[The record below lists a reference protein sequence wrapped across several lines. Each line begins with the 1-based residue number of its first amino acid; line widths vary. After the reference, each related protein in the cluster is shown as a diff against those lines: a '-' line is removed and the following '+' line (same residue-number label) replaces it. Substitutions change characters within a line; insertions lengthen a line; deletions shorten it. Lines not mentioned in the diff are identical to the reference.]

1 MTFFKRFSRTGG
13 ALCALP
19 LLFAAGIAH
28 AQSVTGNS
36 TSGNSTY
43 GVTWNMLDPGDDWAA
58 TMIKSVFPVFG
69 SSSTTTG
76 TEATVIGTMLG
87 DLSGFVMALAMAFV
101 SYVMMMN
108 MHRSAETSKVL
119 GSNQT
124 SMSIVRMAFGAIMML
139 PVAGGFSAGQAA
151 FVQGSLWGVGMAK
164 TVYTSAVQAI
174 GPDGKTIAQPMVPGT
189 KTIVA
194 GLIVNEMCRDLV
206 NLASSNSSLVPA
218 PTGRTVKTVS
228 GSDLGMI
235 TYPYQMTTGDGQP
248 VCGSV
253 TIQAPRTAT
262 KILGVT
268 VDTAAMQ
275 QQILDSVLVGEIRPQ
290 VQQVANQF
298 WQTKKSS
305 SLAPLVDL
313 MTQATNDYT
322 SKLTTKAA
330 SIRQQVQAAVTKR
343 STSFQA
349 WDSGTN
355 GDAANTKGRLD
366 NLGWT
371 GAGAYYLEFA
381 RLNGETMSLMAS
393 TPTVSAPTYVGLGE
407 DVHGDIAPMMQSIG
421 ALLANISNMVATQD
435 GMNAPGGSS
444 DLYAGVTP
452 SGDGAGVLSQV
463 ARSLHL
469 SDYTLQT
476 VMAFIEPSGAE
487 GYWTDPFGNLM
498 GLGNWMVTTALLV
511 MASAALLSSDAGSA
525 VTAAG
530 AALTGN
536 FAGAAGIGVG
546 HVVVQFLSTPI
557 LTGAMA
563 LLLPGLTLAFVLPM
577 IPWVMWMAGVAGWL
591 ILVCEGV
598 IAVPLWMLAHMTM
611 SGEGLHGHA
620 KAGYALIFNVL
631 FRPTLMLFGLFLGY
645 FVFDAMSW
653 LIHQTFGV
661 AAGFVLSH
669 GWIVTNLIGVV
680 VMLGMYVTVHITL
693 ALMCFRLIAILP
705 ERVPAMI
712 GFHEGN
718 RVDLD
723 QFSRDAAVVGMA
735 GTLQGIQ
742 RSLAPQKGSN
752 DGQRP
757 SAQLVNGVRN
767 SAAGG
772 NDTTMQRIT

>member
-1 MTFFKRFSRTGG
+1 M
-13 ALCALP
+13 
-19 LLFAAGIAH
+19 AH

-69 SSSTTTG
+69 SSSTSTG

-164 TVYTSAVQAI
+164 TIYSSAVQAI

-194 GLIVNEMCRDLV
+194 GLIGNEMCRDLV

-218 PTGRTVKTVS
+218 PS
-228 GSDLGMI
+228 GQRVWAVPGADVGVI

-253 TIQAPRTAT
+253 TIQAPRSAT
-262 KILGVT
+262 KVLGIT

-290 VQQVANQF
+290 VQQVATQF

-305 SLAPLVDL
+305 SLAPLVPL

-322 SKLTTKAA
+322 SKLTAKAA
-330 SIRQQVQAAVTKR
+330 SIRQQVQAAVMQR

-355 GDAANTKGRLD
+355 GSAASTKNRLD
-366 NLGWT
+366 SLGWT

-393 TPTVSAPTYVGLGE
+393 TPSVSAPTYVGLGE
-407 DVHGDIAPMMQSIG
+407 DLHGDIAPLMQSTG

-444 DLYAGVTP
+444 DLYTGVTP
-452 SGDGAGVLSQV
+452 TGDGAGILSRV

-498 GLGNWMVTTALLV
+498 GLGNWMITTALLV

-767 SAAGG
+767 SPAGG

>member
-1 MTFFKRFSRTGG
+1 MISFRRFRSTGR

-19 LLFAAGIAH
+19 ILLATGVAH

-69 SSSTTTG
+69 SSSASTG

-164 TVYTSAVQAI
+164 TVYSSAVQAI

-189 KTIVA
+189 KSIVA
-194 GLIVNEMCRDLV
+194 GLIGNEMCRDLV

-218 PTGRTVKTVS
+218 PTGQRVWAVP
-228 GSDLGMI
+228 GADVGVI

-253 TIQAPRTAT
+253 TIQAPRSAT
-262 KILGVT
+262 KVLGIT

-275 QQILDSVLVGEIRPQ
+275 EQILDSVLAGEIRPQ

-305 SLAPLVDL
+305 SLAPLVNL

-322 SKLTTKAA
+322 SKLTAKAA
-330 SIRQQVQAAVTKR
+330 SIRQQVQAAVMQR

-355 GDAANTKGRLD
+355 GSAANTKNRLD
-366 NLGWT
+366 SLGWT

-393 TPTVSAPTYVGLGE
+393 TPSVSAPTYVGLGE
-407 DVHGDIAPMMQSIG
+407 DLHGDIAPLMQSTG

-444 DLYAGVTP
+444 DLYTGVTP
-452 SGDGAGVLSQV
+452 TGDGAGILSRV

-476 VMAFIEPSGAE
+476 AMAFIEPSGAE

-723 QFSRDAAVVGMA
+723 QFSRDAAVIGMA
-735 GTLQGIQ
+735 GTLKGIQ
-742 RSLAPQKGSN
+742 SSLTNGLPAKGNSQLAN
-752 DGQRP
+752 ST
-757 SAQLVNGVRN
+757 SAKEKQMV
-767 SAAGG
+767 
-772 NDTTMQRIT
+772 DTTMNKIT

>member
-1 MTFFKRFSRTGG
+1 M
-13 ALCALP
+13 
-19 LLFAAGIAH
+19 
-28 AQSVTGNS
+28 
-36 TSGNSTY
+36 
-43 GVTWNMLDPGDDWAA
+43 TWNMLDPGDDWAA

-69 SSSTTTG
+69 SSSTSTG

-164 TVYTSAVQAI
+164 TVYSSAVQAI

-194 GLIVNEMCRDLV
+194 GLIGNEMCRDLV

-218 PTGRTVKTVS
+218 PTGQRVWAVP
-228 GSDLGMI
+228 GADVGVI

-253 TIQAPRTAT
+253 TIQAPRSAT
-262 KILGVT
+262 KVLGIT

-290 VQQVANQF
+290 VQQVATQF

-305 SLAPLVDL
+305 SLAPLVTL

-322 SKLTTKAA
+322 TKLTAKAA
-330 SIRQQVQAAVTKR
+330 SIRQQVQAAVMQR

-355 GDAANTKGRLD
+355 GSAANTKNRLD
-366 NLGWT
+366 SLGWT

-393 TPTVSAPTYVGLGE
+393 TPSVSAPTYVGLGE
-407 DVHGDIAPMMQSIG
+407 DLHGDIAPLMQSTG

-444 DLYAGVTP
+444 DLYTGVTP
-452 SGDGAGVLSQV
+452 TGDGAGILSRV
-463 ARSLHL
+463 ALSLHL

-712 GFHEGN
+712 GFHEGS

-723 QFSRDAAVVGMA
+723 QFSKDAAVIGMA
-735 GTLQGIQ
+735 GTLKGIES
-742 RSLAPQKGSN
+742 SLAPSKKGETAGNSKNGGALTKQGSN
-752 DGQRP
+752 
-757 SAQLVNGVRN
+757 LV
-767 SAAGG
+767 
-772 NDTTMQRIT
+772 DTTLSRTT

>member
-1 MTFFKRFSRTGG
+1 
-13 ALCALP
+13 
-19 LLFAAGIAH
+19 
-28 AQSVTGNS
+28 
-36 TSGNSTY
+36 
-43 GVTWNMLDPGDDWAA
+43 MLDPGDDWAA

-69 SSSTTTG
+69 SSSTSTG

-164 TVYTSAVQAI
+164 TVYSSAVQAI

-194 GLIVNEMCRDLV
+194 GLIGNEMCRDLV

-218 PTGRTVKTVS
+218 PTGQRVWAVP
-228 GSDLGMI
+228 GADVGVI

-253 TIQAPRTAT
+253 TIQAPRSAT
-262 KILGVT
+262 KVLGIT

-290 VQQVANQF
+290 VQQVATQF

-305 SLAPLVDL
+305 SLAPLVTL

-322 SKLTTKAA
+322 SKLTAKAA
-330 SIRQQVQAAVTKR
+330 SIRQQVQAAVMQR

-355 GDAANTKGRLD
+355 GSAASTKNRLD
-366 NLGWT
+366 SLGWT

-393 TPTVSAPTYVGLGE
+393 TPSVSAPTYVGLGE
-407 DVHGDIAPMMQSIG
+407 DLHGDIAPLMQSTG

-444 DLYAGVTP
+444 DLYTGVTP
-452 SGDGAGVLSQV
+452 TGDGAGILSRV

-498 GLGNWMVTTALLV
+498 GLGNWMITTALLV

-525 VTAAG
+525 ITAAG

-680 VMLGMYVTVHITL
+680 VMLGMYVMVHITL

-735 GTLQGIQ
+735 GTLKGIQ
-742 RSLAPQKGSN
+742 SSLTNGLPAKGN
-752 DGQRP
+752 
-757 SAQLVNGVRN
+757 AQLAN
-767 SAAGG
+767 STSAREKQMV
-772 NDTTMQRIT
+772 DTTMNKIT

>member
-1 MTFFKRFSRTGG
+1 
-13 ALCALP
+13 
-19 LLFAAGIAH
+19 
-28 AQSVTGNS
+28 
-36 TSGNSTY
+36 
-43 GVTWNMLDPGDDWAA
+43 MLDPGDDWAA

-69 SSSTTTG
+69 SSSTSTG

-164 TVYTSAVQAI
+164 TVYSSAVQAI

-194 GLIVNEMCRDLV
+194 GLIGNEMCRDLV

-218 PTGRTVKTVS
+218 PTGQRVWAVP
-228 GSDLGMI
+228 GADVGVI

-253 TIQAPRTAT
+253 TIQAPRSAT
-262 KILGVT
+262 KVLGIT

-290 VQQVANQF
+290 VQQVATQF

-305 SLAPLVDL
+305 SLAPLVTL

-322 SKLTTKAA
+322 TKLTAKAA
-330 SIRQQVQAAVTKR
+330 SIRQQVQAAVMQR

-355 GDAANTKGRLD
+355 GSAANTKNRLD
-366 NLGWT
+366 SLGWT

-393 TPTVSAPTYVGLGE
+393 TPSVSAPTYVGLGE
-407 DVHGDIAPMMQSIG
+407 DLHGDIAPLMQSTG

-444 DLYAGVTP
+444 DLYTGVTP
-452 SGDGAGVLSQV
+452 TGDGAGILSRV
-463 ARSLHL
+463 ALSLHL

-712 GFHEGN
+712 GFHEGS

-723 QFSRDAAVVGMA
+723 QFSKDAAVIGMA
-735 GTLQGIQ
+735 GTLKGIES
-742 RSLAPQKGSN
+742 SLAPSKKGETAGNSKNGGALTKQGSN
-752 DGQRP
+752 
-757 SAQLVNGVRN
+757 LV
-767 SAAGG
+767 
-772 NDTTMQRIT
+772 DTTLSRTT

>member
-1 MTFFKRFSRTGG
+1 MTSFRRFRNTGR

-19 LLFAAGIAH
+19 ILLATGIAH
-28 AQSVTGNS
+28 AQSVTGTS
-36 TSGNSTY
+36 TSGSSSY

-69 SSSTTTG
+69 SSSTSTG

-164 TVYTSAVQAI
+164 TVYSSAVQAI

-194 GLIVNEMCRDLV
+194 GLIANEMCRDLV

-218 PTGRTVKTVS
+218 PTGQRVWAVP
-228 GSDLGMI
+228 GADVGVI

-253 TIQAPRTAT
+253 TIQAPRSAT
-262 KILGVT
+262 KVLGIT

-275 QQILDSVLVGEIRPQ
+275 QQILDSVLLGEIRPQ
-290 VQQVANQF
+290 VQKVATQF

-305 SLAPLVDL
+305 SLAPLVTL

-322 SKLTTKAA
+322 TKLTAKAA
-330 SIRQQVQAAVTKR
+330 SIRQQVQAAVMQR

-355 GDAANTKGRLD
+355 GSAANTKNRLD
-366 NLGWT
+366 SLGWT

-393 TPTVSAPTYVGLGE
+393 TPSVSAPTYVGLGE
-407 DVHGDIAPMMQSIG
+407 DLHGDIAPLMQSTG

-444 DLYAGVTP
+444 DLYTGVTP
-452 SGDGAGVLSQV
+452 TGDGAGILSRV

-498 GLGNWMVTTALLV
+498 GLGNWMITTALLV

-536 FAGAAGIGVG
+536 FAGAVGIGVG

-680 VMLGMYVTVHITL
+680 VMLGMYVMVHITL

-735 GTLQGIQ
+735 GTLKGIQ
-742 RSLAPQKGSN
+742 SSLTNGLPAKGN
-752 DGQRP
+752 
-757 SAQLVNGVRN
+757 AQLAN
-767 SAAGG
+767 STSAREKQMV
-772 NDTTMQRIT
+772 DTTMNKIT

>member
-1 MTFFKRFSRTGG
+1 MTSFRRFRNTGR

-19 LLFAAGIAH
+19 ILLATGMAH

-69 SSSTTTG
+69 SSSTSTG

-164 TVYTSAVQAI
+164 TVYSSAVQAI
-174 GPDGKTIAQPMVPGT
+174 GPDGKTIAMPMVPGT

-194 GLIVNEMCRDLV
+194 GLIGNEMCRDLV

-218 PTGRTVKTVS
+218 PTGQRVWAVP
-228 GSDLGMI
+228 GADVGVI

-253 TIQAPRTAT
+253 TIQAPRSAT
-262 KILGVT
+262 KVLGIT

-290 VQQVANQF
+290 VQQVATQF

-305 SLAPLVDL
+305 SLAPLVTL

-322 SKLTTKAA
+322 SKLTAKAA
-330 SIRQQVQAAVTKR
+330 SIRQQVQAAVMQR

-355 GDAANTKGRLD
+355 GSAANTKNRLD
-366 NLGWT
+366 SLGWT

-393 TPTVSAPTYVGLGE
+393 TPSVSAPTYVGLGE
-407 DVHGDIAPMMQSIG
+407 DLHGDIAPLMQSTG

-444 DLYAGVTP
+444 DLYTGVTP
-452 SGDGAGVLSQV
+452 TGDGAGILSRV

-498 GLGNWMVTTALLV
+498 GLGNWMITTALLV

-536 FAGAAGIGVG
+536 FAGAVGIGVG

-767 SAAGG
+767 SPAGG

>member
-1 MTFFKRFSRTGG
+1 
-13 ALCALP
+13 
-19 LLFAAGIAH
+19 
-28 AQSVTGNS
+28 
-36 TSGNSTY
+36 
-43 GVTWNMLDPGDDWAA
+43 MLDPGDDWAA

-69 SSSTTTG
+69 SSSTSTG

-164 TVYTSAVQAI
+164 TVYSSAVQAI

-194 GLIVNEMCRDLV
+194 GLIGNEMCRDLV

-218 PTGRTVKTVS
+218 PTGQRVWAVP
-228 GSDLGMI
+228 GADVGVI

-253 TIQAPRTAT
+253 TIQAPRSAT
-262 KILGVT
+262 KVLGIT

-275 QQILDSVLVGEIRPQ
+275 QQILDSVLIGEIRPQ
-290 VQQVANQF
+290 VQQVATQF

-305 SLAPLVDL
+305 SLAPLVTL

-322 SKLTTKAA
+322 SKLTAKAA
-330 SIRQQVQAAVTKR
+330 SIRQQVQAAVMQR

-355 GDAANTKGRLD
+355 GSAANTKNRLD
-366 NLGWT
+366 SLGWT

-393 TPTVSAPTYVGLGE
+393 TPSVSAPTYVGLGE
-407 DVHGDIAPMMQSIG
+407 DLHGDIAPLMQSTG
-421 ALLANISNMVATQD
+421 ALLANISNMVAMQD

-444 DLYAGVTP
+444 DLYTGVTP
-452 SGDGAGVLSQV
+452 TGDGAGILSRV

-498 GLGNWMVTTALLV
+498 GLGNWMITTALLV

-735 GTLQGIQ
+735 GTLKGIQ
-742 RSLAPQKGSN
+742 SSLTNGLPAKGNSQLAN
-752 DGQRP
+752 ST
-757 SAQLVNGVRN
+757 SAKEKQMV
-767 SAAGG
+767 
-772 NDTTMQRIT
+772 DTTMNKIT

>member
-1 MTFFKRFSRTGG
+1 MTSLRRFRNTGG
-13 ALCALP
+13 ALSALP
-19 LLFAAGIAH
+19 ILLATGVAH

-69 SSSTTTG
+69 SSSTSTG

-164 TVYTSAVQAI
+164 TVYSSAVQAI

-194 GLIVNEMCRDLV
+194 GLIGNEMCRDLV

-218 PTGRTVKTVS
+218 PTGQRVWAVP
-228 GSDLGMI
+228 GADVGVI

-253 TIQAPRTAT
+253 TIQAPRSAT
-262 KILGVT
+262 KVLGIT

-290 VQQVANQF
+290 VQQVATQF

-305 SLAPLVDL
+305 SLAPLVTL

-322 SKLTTKAA
+322 SKLTAKAA
-330 SIRQQVQAAVTKR
+330 SIRQQVQAAVMQR

-355 GDAANTKGRLD
+355 GSAASTKNRLD
-366 NLGWT
+366 SLGWT

-393 TPTVSAPTYVGLGE
+393 TPSVSAPTYVGLGE
-407 DVHGDIAPMMQSIG
+407 DLHGDIAPLMQSTG

-444 DLYAGVTP
+444 DLYTGVTP
-452 SGDGAGVLSQV
+452 TGDGAGILSRV

-498 GLGNWMVTTALLV
+498 GLGNWMITTALLV

-525 VTAAG
+525 ITAAG

-680 VMLGMYVTVHITL
+680 VMLGMYVMVHITL

-735 GTLQGIQ
+735 GTLKGIQ
-742 RSLAPQKGSN
+742 SSLTNGLPAKGN
-752 DGQRP
+752 
-757 SAQLVNGVRN
+757 AQLAN
-767 SAAGG
+767 STSAREKQMV
-772 NDTTMQRIT
+772 DTTMNKIT

>member
-1 MTFFKRFSRTGG
+1 MTSLRRFRNTGR

-19 LLFAAGIAH
+19 ILLATGMAH

-69 SSSTTTG
+69 SSSTSTG

-164 TVYTSAVQAI
+164 TVYSSAVQAI

-194 GLIVNEMCRDLV
+194 GLIANEMCRDLV

-218 PTGRTVKTVS
+218 PTGRTVKAVS

-262 KILGVT
+262 KILGIT
-268 VDTAAMQ
+268 VDTASMQ

-305 SLAPLVDL
+305 SLAPLVTL

-322 SKLTTKAA
+322 SKLTAKAA
-330 SIRQQVQAAVTKR
+330 NIRQQVQAAVTQR

-349 WDSGTN
+349 WNSGTN

-366 NLGWT
+366 SLGWT

-498 GLGNWMVTTALLV
+498 GLGNWMITTALLV

-723 QFSRDAAVVGMA
+723 QFSKDAAVIGMA
-735 GTLQGIQ
+735 GTLKGIES
-742 RSLAPQKGSN
+742 SLAPSKKGETAGNSKNGGALTKQGSN
-752 DGQRP
+752 
-757 SAQLVNGVRN
+757 LV
-767 SAAGG
+767 
-772 NDTTMQRIT
+772 DTTLSRTT

>member
-1 MTFFKRFSRTGG
+1 MHRTGG
-13 ALCALP
+13 AFAA
-19 LLFAAGIAH
+19 LFALLVFGGAAY
-28 AQSVTGNS
+28 AQSVTGTS
-36 TSGNSTY
+36 TSSDPTY
-43 GVTWNMLDPGDDWAA
+43 GVTWNMLEPGDDWAA
-58 TMIKSVFPVFG
+58 TMIRSVFPVFG
-69 SSSTTTG
+69 SSSSSTSTG

-87 DLSGFVMALAMAFV
+87 ELSGFVMAIAMAFV

-108 MHRSAETSKVL
+108 MHRSAETAKVL

-139 PVAGGFSAGQAA
+139 PVAGGFSAGQAVV
-151 FVQGSLWGVGMAK
+151 VQGSLWGVGMAK
-164 TVYTSAVQAI
+164 TIYTQAVQAI

-194 GLIVNEMCRDLV
+194 GLIGNEMCRDLV
-206 NLASSNSSLVPA
+206 NLASANANLVPA
-218 PTGRTVKTVS
+218 PSGQAVS
-228 GSDLGMI
+228 VLYGGSLGI
-235 TYPYQMTTGDGQP
+235 ISYPYRMTTGDGQP
-248 VCGSV
+248 VCGGV
-253 TIQAPRTAT
+253 TIQAPQGAT

-268 VDTAAMQ
+268 VDTAGMQ
-275 QQILDSVLVGEIRPQ
+275 KEILDSVLVGEIRPQ

-298 WQTKKSS
+298 WQTKNSS
-305 SLAPLVDL
+305 SLAPLVGI

-322 SKLTTKAA
+322 AKLTAKAS
-330 SIRQQVQAAVTKR
+330 SIRQQVQAAVMKR

-349 WDSGTN
+349 WGSGTN
-355 GDAANTKGRLD
+355 GSAANTMTRLD
-366 NLGWT
+366 SLGWT

-381 RLNGETMSLMAS
+381 RLNGETLSLLSS
-393 TPTVSAPTYVGLGE
+393 TPAVTAPTYVGLGE
-407 DVHGDIAPMMQSIG
+407 DLHGDIAPLMRSTG
-421 ALLANISNMVATQD
+421 ALLANISEMVATQD

-452 SGDGAGVLSQV
+452 SGDGAGLLSQLV
-463 ARSLHL
+463 RSLHL

-476 VMAFIEPSGAE
+476 AMAFIEPSGAD

-498 GLGNWMVTTALLV
+498 SLGNWMISTALFV
-511 MASAALLSSDAGSA
+511 MASAALLSSDAGTVITS
-525 VTAAG
+525 AG
-530 AALTGN
+530 AALTGH
-536 FAGAAGIGVG
+536 FVTAAGVGVG
-546 HVVVQFLSTPI
+546 HMVVKFLGTPI
-557 LTGAMA
+557 LSGSMA
-563 LLLPGLTLAFVLPM
+563 LLIPGLTLAFVLPM
-577 IPWVMWMAGVAGWL
+577 VPWVMWMAAVAGWL
-591 ILVCEGV
+591 IMVCEGV

-669 GWIVTNLIGVV
+669 GWIVTNLLGVI

-693 ALMCFRLIAILP
+693 ALMCFRLIGILP

-735 GTLQGIQ
+735 GTLKGIDN
-742 RSLAPQKGSN
+742 AIGGMMKKEGKEKNKG
-752 DGQRP
+752 G
-757 SAQLVNGVRN
+757 RN
-767 SAAGG
+767 KSAAPKQLL
-772 NDTTMQRIT
+772 DTTLSKTT

>member
-1 MTFFKRFSRTGG
+1 MTSLRRFRNTGR
-13 ALCALP
+13 ALSALP
-19 LLFAAGIAH
+19 ILLATGVAH

-43 GVTWNMLDPGDDWAA
+43 GVTWSMLDPGDDWAA

-69 SSSTTTG
+69 SSSTSTG

-164 TVYTSAVQAI
+164 TVYSSAVQAI

-194 GLIVNEMCRDLV
+194 GLIGNEMCRDLV

-218 PTGRTVKTVS
+218 PTGQRVWAVP
-228 GSDLGMI
+228 GADVGVI

-253 TIQAPRTAT
+253 TIQAPRSAT
-262 KILGVT
+262 KVLGIT

-275 QQILDSVLVGEIRPQ
+275 QQILDSVLIGEIRPQ
-290 VQQVANQF
+290 VQQVATQF

-305 SLAPLVDL
+305 SLAPLVTL

-322 SKLTTKAA
+322 SKLTAKAA
-330 SIRQQVQAAVTKR
+330 SIRQQVQAAVMQR

-355 GDAANTKGRLD
+355 GSAANTKNRLD
-366 NLGWT
+366 SLGWT

-393 TPTVSAPTYVGLGE
+393 TPSVSAPTYVGLGE
-407 DVHGDIAPMMQSIG
+407 DLHGDIAPLMQSTG
-421 ALLANISNMVATQD
+421 ALLANISNMVAMQD

-444 DLYAGVTP
+444 DLYTGVTP
-452 SGDGAGVLSQV
+452 TGDGAGILSRV

-498 GLGNWMVTTALLV
+498 GLGNWMITTALLV

-735 GTLQGIQ
+735 GTLKGIQ
-742 RSLAPQKGSN
+742 SSLTNGLPAKGNSQLAN
-752 DGQRP
+752 ST
-757 SAQLVNGVRN
+757 SAKEKQMV
-767 SAAGG
+767 
-772 NDTTMQRIT
+772 DTTMNKIT

>member
-1 MTFFKRFSRTGG
+1 
-13 ALCALP
+13 
-19 LLFAAGIAH
+19 
-28 AQSVTGNS
+28 
-36 TSGNSTY
+36 
-43 GVTWNMLDPGDDWAA
+43 MLDPGDDWAA

-69 SSSTTTG
+69 SSSASTG

-164 TVYTSAVQAI
+164 TVYSSAVQAI

-189 KTIVA
+189 KSIVA
-194 GLIVNEMCRDLV
+194 GLIGNEMCRDLV

-218 PTGRTVKTVS
+218 PTGQRVWAVP
-228 GSDLGMI
+228 GADVGVI

-253 TIQAPRTAT
+253 TIQAPRSAT
-262 KILGVT
+262 KVLGIT

-275 QQILDSVLVGEIRPQ
+275 EQILDSVLAGEIRPQ

-305 SLAPLVDL
+305 SLAPLVNL

-322 SKLTTKAA
+322 SKLTAKAA
-330 SIRQQVQAAVTKR
+330 SIRQQVQAAVMQR

-355 GDAANTKGRLD
+355 GSAANTKNRLD
-366 NLGWT
+366 SLGWT

-393 TPTVSAPTYVGLGE
+393 TPSVSAPTYVGLGE
-407 DVHGDIAPMMQSIG
+407 DLHGDIAPLMQSTG

-444 DLYAGVTP
+444 DLYTGVTP
-452 SGDGAGVLSQV
+452 TGDGAGILSRV

-476 VMAFIEPSGAE
+476 AMAFIEPSGAE

-723 QFSRDAAVVGMA
+723 QFSRDAAVIGMA
-735 GTLQGIQ
+735 GTLKGIQ
-742 RSLAPQKGSN
+742 SSLTNGLPAKGNSQLAN
-752 DGQRP
+752 ST
-757 SAQLVNGVRN
+757 SAKEKQMV
-767 SAAGG
+767 
-772 NDTTMQRIT
+772 DTTMNKIT